1 MKSKRFWAAMLA
13 GMMAVGSLT
22 GCGSSSSGGGSAET
36 TAAASQAAPSD
47 VAQATGEDVTI
58 KVALWDYS
66 NTEYYK
72 TMIDAFQAKYP
83 NIKVEV
89 VEFTADEYDNVIVTQ
104 LSGKQDFDVVFTKGT
119 PALSALIKQGHI
131 YSLDEYIKSD
141 DSFDAT
147 KYSGLVDQLT
157 MDGKT
162 YALPFRYD
170 NNLIFYNKDLFD
182 AAGVAYPED
191 GMTMAE
197 YHELAAKMTSGEGND
212 KVYGAHVHTWPSN
225 VYNYPNRTG
234 KFNFTDPE
242 TYANLTDY
250 YNEILAMQDE
260 GLVQDYG
267 VLKSSNIHY
276 SGVFYNQQAAM
287 LQIGTWYINMLCE
300 NVKDFNWGVCALPN
314 NDGIKNENSVG
325 GVTPVSI
332 GAYAKHPAEAWQFIT
347 FVCGEEGAETLAK
360 CGVVPGY
367 NSDKLG
373 EIFDSLHDQ
382 YPNAPEGLS
391 KYLGCE
397 NKLMEQ
403 PINAKGKEIDSVIQ
417 EEHSAIMTKSITV
430 EEGLKEMAD
439 RVKEVLAQ

>member
-1 MKSKRFWAAMLA
+1 MKMKKVLAAALSLA
-13 GMMAVGSLT
+13 CASTLFAATAVTASAADKKEVVIWDYFETDAQKQMMQSLIDEFNASQDEYEASHVYVPFADYEKQLT
-22 GCGSSSSGGGSAET
+22 LGIASGELPDLVILDGCGM
-36 TAAASQAAPSD
+36 ASFIQLGLFGDISD
-47 VAQATGEDVTI
+47 ADI
-58 KVALWDYS
+58 NW
-66 NTEYYK
+66 
-72 TMIDAFQAKYP
+72 
-83 NIKVEV
+83 
-89 VEFTADEYDNVIVTQ
+89 DEYMEGPME
-104 LSGKQDFDVVFTKGT
+104 S
-119 PALSALIKQGHI
+119 
-131 YSLDEYIKSD
+131 
-141 DSFDAT
+141 
-147 KYSGLVDQLT
+147 T
-157 MDGKT
+157 MLDGKHYGIPFAT
-162 YALPFRYD
+162 NCTAL
-170 NNLIFYNKDLFD
+170 FYNKDLFD

-225 VYNYPNRTG
+225 VYQYPNRTG

-367 NSDKLG
+367 NSDKVG

-403 PINAKGKEIDSVIQ
+403 PMNAKNKEIDSVIQ

-430 EEGLKEMAD
+430 EEGLKEMTD

>member
-1 MKSKRFWAAMLA
+1 MKKRILIAALTAAMASSIFGVTVNAAERELNINWLSSRSASESAILA
-13 GMMAVGSLT
+13 IQDIAKQYQEENPDLDFNFEIENISDRTAYLQKLKILAASDELPEWFDSDPDTWFADIVADGKAYSFEDLYKELGMYDQIFPISKEYARLSDGSLNLMT
-22 GCGSSSSGGGSAET
+22 LQC
-36 TAAASQAAPSD
+36 
-47 VAQATGEDVTI
+47 
-58 KVALWDYS
+58 
-66 NTEYYK
+66 NTEY
-72 TMIDAFQAKYP
+72 F
-83 NIKVEV
+83 
-89 VEFTADEYDNVIVTQ
+89 
-104 LSGKQDFDVVFTKGT
+104 
-119 PALSALIKQGHI
+119 
-131 YSLDEYIKSD
+131 
-141 DSFDAT
+141 
-147 KYSGLVDQLT
+147 
-157 MDGKT
+157 
-162 YALPFRYD
+162 
-170 NNLIFYNKDLFD
+170 FYNKDLFD

-367 NSDKLG
+367 NSDKVG

-430 EEGLKEMAD
+430 EEGLKEMTD

>member
-1 MKSKRFWAAMLA
+1 MKKRILIAALTAAMASSRFGVTVNAAERELNINWLSSRSASESAILA
-13 GMMAVGSLT
+13 IQDIAKQYQEENPDLDFNFEIENISDRTAYLQKLKILAASDELPEWFDSDPDTWFADIVADGKAYSFEDLYKELGMYDQIFPISKEYARLSDGSLNLMT
-22 GCGSSSSGGGSAET
+22 LQC
-36 TAAASQAAPSD
+36 
-47 VAQATGEDVTI
+47 
-58 KVALWDYS
+58 
-66 NTEYYK
+66 NTEY
-72 TMIDAFQAKYP
+72 F
-83 NIKVEV
+83 
-89 VEFTADEYDNVIVTQ
+89 
-104 LSGKQDFDVVFTKGT
+104 
-119 PALSALIKQGHI
+119 
-131 YSLDEYIKSD
+131 
-141 DSFDAT
+141 
-147 KYSGLVDQLT
+147 
-157 MDGKT
+157 
-162 YALPFRYD
+162 
-170 NNLIFYNKDLFD
+170 FYNKDLFD

-212 KVYGAHVHTWPSN
+212 KVYGTHVHTWPSN
-225 VYNYPNRTG
+225 VYQYPNRTG
-234 KFNFTDPE
+234 KFNFTDPD

-367 NSDKLG
+367 NSDKVG

-403 PINAKGKEIDSVIQ
+403 PMNAKNKEIDSVIQ

-430 EEGLKEMAD
+430 EEGLKEMTD

>member
-1 MKSKRFWAAMLA
+1 MKMKKVLAAALSLA
-13 GMMAVGSLT
+13 CASTLFAATAVTASAADKKEVVIWDYFETDAQKQMMQSLIDEFNASQDEYEASHVYVPFADYEKQLT
-22 GCGSSSSGGGSAET
+22 LGIASGELPDLVILDGCGM
-36 TAAASQAAPSD
+36 ASFIQLGLFGDISD
-47 VAQATGEDVTI
+47 ADI
-58 KVALWDYS
+58 NW
-66 NTEYYK
+66 
-72 TMIDAFQAKYP
+72 
-83 NIKVEV
+83 
-89 VEFTADEYDNVIVTQ
+89 DEYMEGPME
-104 LSGKQDFDVVFTKGT
+104 S
-119 PALSALIKQGHI
+119 
-131 YSLDEYIKSD
+131 
-141 DSFDAT
+141 
-147 KYSGLVDQLT
+147 T
-157 MDGKT
+157 MLDGKHYGIPFAT
-162 YALPFRYD
+162 NCTAL
-170 NNLIFYNKDLFD
+170 FYNKDLFD

-234 KFNFTDPE
+234 KFNFTDPD

-360 CGVVPGY
+360 CGIIPGY
-367 NSDKLG
+367 NSDKVG

-397 NKLMEQ
+397 NKLIEQ
-403 PINAKGKEIDSVIQ
+403 PMDAKGKEIDSVFQ

-430 EEGLKEMAD
+430 EEGVKELTD